1 MRYLAM
7 IAALTMV
14 PAGMPAVAQTKPA
27 TTPAAAPA
35 ATAGT
40 CATLMRQYDG
50 ASMDLAANFA
60 SSLGDNSAPRA
71 TLRQMEDANSLAT
84 AKIAMDLMRDNRC
97 PMPKSA
103 PSMAPYVSQALSCTT
118 DRMKAT
124 GNESPPSCDR
134 ANWKPA
140 GS

>member
-7 IAALTMV
+7 MAALAMV
-14 PAGMPAVAQTKPA
+14 PAGMPAMAQTK
-27 TTPAAAPA
+27 PAAAPA
-35 ATAGT
+35 AALAGT

-60 SSLGDNSAPRA
+60 SSVGDNSAPRA

-84 AKIAMDLMRDNRC
+84 AKIALDLMRDNRC

-103 PSMAPYVSQALSCTT
+103 PSMGPYVSQALACAT
-118 DRMKAT
+118 DRMKAS
-124 GNESPPSCDR
+124 GSESPESCKR
-134 ANWKPA
+134 ENWKP
-140 GS
+140 GGQ